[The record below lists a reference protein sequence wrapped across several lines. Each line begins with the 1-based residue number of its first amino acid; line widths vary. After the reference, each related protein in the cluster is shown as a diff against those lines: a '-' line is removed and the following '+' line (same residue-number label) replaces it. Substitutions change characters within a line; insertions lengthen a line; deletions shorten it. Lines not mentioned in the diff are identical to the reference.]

1 MSLGFP
7 DPFLSEQPAGKWLVG
22 GVAYLLIALMALTS
36 PNAAQRWMGMKHW
49 KRLNVIGSYWIWAE
63 FALTYVSHVKKGPA
77 DFYAPFL
84 LFTLVLLVI
93 RLVGHIKPKSPLS
106 PVSG

>member
-1 MSLGFP
+1 M
-7 DPFLSEQPAGKWLVG
+7 
-22 GVAYLLIALMALTS
+22 AYLLIGLMALTAR
-36 PNAAQRWMGMKHW
+36 NAAQRWMGMKHW
-49 KRLNVIGSYWIWAE
+49 KRLDVIGSYWIWAE

-84 LFTLVLLVI
+84 VFTLVLLAI
-93 RLVGHIKPKSPLS
+93 RWVGHIKPKSPLR

>member
-1 MSLGFP
+1 MYKR
-7 DPFLSEQPAGKWLVG
+7 QGKWLVG

-36 PNAAQRWMGMKHW
+36 TNAAQRWMGMKHW
-49 KRLNVIGSYWIWAE
+49 KRLHVIGSYWIWVE

-84 LFTLVLLVI
+84 VFTLVLLLI
-93 RLVGHIKPKSPLS
+93 RWVGQIKPKSPLS
-106 PVSG
+106 PVGG